1 MSLKILIIDNDNGE
15 VLVDEAN
22 ANGCLVAVS
31 TEEKTKSSAF
41 VRCSAMDV
49 AQMIYSCENVISNA
63 RKRDPKVI
71 LAEKMV
77 ALGMEL
83 YPISGSD
90 EGEES

>member
-22 ANGCLVAVS
+22 ANGCLIAIS

-41 VRCSAMDV
+41 VRCNAFDI
-49 AQMIYSCENVISNA
+49 AQMIYSCEKTISHA

-71 LAEKMV
+71 LAEKFIAV
-77 ALGMEL
+77 GMEL
-83 YPISGSD
+83 YESSGSD